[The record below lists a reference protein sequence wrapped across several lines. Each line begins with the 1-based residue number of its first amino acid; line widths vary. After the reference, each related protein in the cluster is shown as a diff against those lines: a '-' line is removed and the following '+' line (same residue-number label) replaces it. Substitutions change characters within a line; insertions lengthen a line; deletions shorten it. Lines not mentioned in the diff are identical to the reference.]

1 MLGREPAIKGA
12 ESPDED
18 DEALRG
24 AGLPRASVGGPGSSG
39 SAEAAPD
46 RPGASPGV
54 ICACGV
60 LSPSLAAARRIRGR
74 SGSSPLPEEDE
85 PEEELDAVL
94 DVLSPSLEAALCSR
108 GRSGSLSSELLA
120 RDTDPD
126 PDPSIGCDASAR
138 SSAVPCLNCVTFT
151 ARYASLLL
159 SCVAST
165 SM

>member
-24 AGLPRASVGGPGSSG
+24 AGLPRDSVGGPGSSG
-39 SAEAAPD
+39 SGEGVALD
-46 RPGASPGV
+46 RLGGSPGV
-54 ICACGV
+54 IWACGM
-60 LSPSLAAARRIRGR
+60 LSPSLAVARRIRGR

-85 PEEELDAVL
+85 PEEGLDAALPIVL

-108 GRSGSLSSELLA
+108 GRSGSLSSGLLA

-126 PDPSIGCDASAR
+126 PSTGCDASAR

-151 ARYASLLL
+151 AR
-159 SCVAST
+159 
-165 SM
+165 